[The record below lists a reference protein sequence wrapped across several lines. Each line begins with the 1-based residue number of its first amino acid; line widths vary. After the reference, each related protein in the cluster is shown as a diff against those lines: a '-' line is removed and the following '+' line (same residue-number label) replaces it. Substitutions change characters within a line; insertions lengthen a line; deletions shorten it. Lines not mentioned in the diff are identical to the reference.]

1 MISVRTLEIMGTLQD
16 ICAQRNDSWSNAVM
30 ARIEYSQDLHASES
44 VYHRKCSTNFRTF
57 KQILAT
63 YRDVKEEDTSNPNKR
78 GRPSDSRRESAF
90 LRVTHYLE
98 SNDEEQITIN
108 ELIDKMK
115 EYLEDTDFQPYS
127 FPYMKKRI
135 NDHFKDRIIITE
147 LDGKSNVVTFRST
160 AFNILHQFYE
170 SPKTDDPEA
179 EKFRIIETAAKLIKN
194 DIKSI
199 NVDTS
204 QYPSSDEIRSVEDNV
219 EFLPGTLKA
228 FLKNVLVGKDT
239 RIKTASIGQAIMQS
253 VRPRILNTPLQLGQG
268 VQMHRQFGSRF
279 LIDTLNQLGF
289 C

>member
-1 MISVRTLEIMGTLQD
+1 
-16 ICAQRNDSWSNAVM
+16 
-30 ARIEYSQDLHASES
+30 
-44 VYHRKCSTNFRTF
+44 
-57 KQILAT
+57 
-63 YRDVKEEDTSNPNKR
+63 
-78 GRPSDSRRESAF
+78 
-90 LRVTHYLE
+90 
-98 SNDEEQITIN
+98 
-108 ELIDKMK
+108 MK
-115 EYLEDTDFQPYS
+115 EYLEDTDFEPYK
-127 FPYMKKRI
+127 FTYMKKRI

-147 LDGKSNVVTFRST
+147 LDGKSNVVTYRST

-199 NVDTS
+199 NAETS
-204 QYPSSDEIRSVEDNV
+204 QYPSSDEIRSVEENI
-219 EFLPGTLKA
+219 EFLPGTLKV

-253 VRPRILNTPLQLGQG
+253 VRPRVLNTPLQLGLG

-289 C
+289 CSSYSEIQRYERSAAVNLGVDIPGLLPGSFVQHIADNVDHNLRTLDGYNTFHGMALSPQLPLKLKYEKLFHE